1 MSKPG
6 NLQLIAVIYLV
17 DGLLNITWGIS
28 IIFGLFSSLIGLIC
42 FPIGFYPM
50 ALGVIE
56 IVYGLKLLGDP
67 VRLKKAPFALSVL
80 QLTTLE
86 PIGMFLGVITL
97 LLYNSKDIKDYFAFT
112 GRQMDLERG
121 YI

>member
-6 NLQLIAVIYLV
+6 NIQLIAVIYLV
-17 DGLLNITWGIS
+17 DGLLNLTWGVS

-50 ALGVIE
+50 ALGLIE

-67 VRLKKAPFALSVL
+67 VRLRKAPWALSVL

-97 LLYNSKDIKDYFAFT
+97 LFYNSQDVKDYFIFT
-112 GRQMDLERG
+112 DRQMDRERG

>member
-6 NLQLIAVIYLV
+6 NIQLIAVIYLV
-17 DGLLNITWGIS
+17 DGLLNLTWGVS

-50 ALGVIE
+50 SLGLIE

-67 VRLKKAPFALSVL
+67 VRLRKAPWALSVL

-97 LLYNSKDIKDYFAFT
+97 LLYNSRVVKDYFVFT
-112 GRQMDLERG
+112 GRNMDLERG

>member
-1 MSKPG
+1 MLKPG
-6 NLQLIAVIYLV
+6 NIQLIAIIYLV
-17 DGLLNITWGIS
+17 DGLLNITWGVS
-28 IIFGLFSSLIGLIC
+28 IILGLFSSLIGLIC

-67 VRLKKAPFALSVL
+67 VRLKKAPFLLSVL

-86 PIGMFLGVITL
+86 PIGMFLGAICL
-97 LLYNSKDIKDYFAFT
+97 LLYNSKDIKAYFAFT
-112 GRQMDLERG
+112 RRQIHLERD
-121 YI
+121 YV

>member
-6 NLQLIAVIYLV
+6 NVQLIAVIYLV
-17 DGLLNITWGIS
+17 DGLLNITWGVS
-28 IIFGLFSSLIGLIC
+28 IILGLFSSLIGLIC

-50 ALGVIE
+50 ALGMIE

-67 VRLKKAPFALSVL
+67 VRLRKAPLPLSIL

-86 PIGMFLGVITL
+86 PIGMFLGVVTL
-97 LLYNSKDIKDYFAFT
+97 LLYNSRDVKDYFVFMD
-112 GRQMDLERG
+112 RQMDVERG